1 LAFGPAVLADGPP
14 VAYSTGNGA
23 VGRKRSLR
31 FVASAPLG
39 LRGVDTLWPV
49 IRAVNDR
56 QRDFLDSLLD
66 TPSPSGFETRCQR
79 RWIDH
84 IEAFADEVTTDAY
97 GNAVATYRGSE
108 EGPEIAL
115 AGHADEIGLI
125 VRDIDEEGFLRLGS
139 IGGADRS
146 VSQGQRVRIH
156 ASSRSGES
164 GSLDGSEDPIAG
176 VIGQTAIHLRERVE
190 DSLTDIEEQYVD
202 IGAADREEAKEFV
215 EVGDPI
221 TFATETEELAD
232 TRLAA
237 RGMDNRIGIWAAA
250 EALAIAAEREVETTI
265 HAVSTIQEEVGLKG
279 ARMVGFD
286 LAPDAVVA
294 VDVTHAT
301 DHPDSGSKKAGMIAL
316 GEGPVIARGSTN
328 HPELVDLAR
337 EAAAEEG
344 VDVQLQA
351 SGSYTGTDAD
361 AFYTARGAIPTLSV
375 GLPNRYMHTPVEVI
389 DTEDLTAVAELLG
402 SVAALASDRENFDVG
417 L

>member
-1 LAFGPAVLADGPP
+1 
-14 VAYSTGNGA
+14 
-23 VGRKRSLR
+23 
-31 FVASAPLG
+31 
-39 LRGVDTLWPV
+39 
-49 IRAVNDR
+49 VNDR

-108 EGPEIAL
+108 EGSEVAF

-146 VSQGQRVRIH
+146 VSQGQRVRVH
-156 ASSRSGES
+156 PSG
-164 GSLDGSEDPIAG
+164 GSTDSDDPVPG
-176 VIGQTAIHLRERVE
+176 VIGQTAIHLRERE
-190 DSLTDIEEQYVD
+190 DDSLTDIDEQYVD
-202 IGAADREEAKEFV
+202 IGAADREEAEGFV

-221 TFATETEELAD
+221 TFTSETEGLAG
-232 TRLAA
+232 TRLVA

-250 EALAIAAEREVETTI
+250 EALAIAAEREVGATV

-286 LAPDAVVA
+286 LAPDAIVA
-294 VDVTHAT
+294 IDVTHAT
-301 DHPDSGSKKAGMIAL
+301 DHPDSGSKKAGTIAL

-328 HPELVDLAR
+328 HPALVDLAR
-337 EAAAEEG
+337 EAAAEEEL
-344 VDVQLQA
+344 DVQLQA

-361 AFYTARGAIPTLSV
+361 AFYTARGAIPALSI

-389 DTEDLTAVAELLG
+389 DSEDLTAVAELLG
-402 SVAALASDRENFDVG
+402 SVAALAGDRESFDVE